1 MPYTE
6 VMPLEQATNEV
17 NALLDS
23 KKIRPKRREAI
34 QSQVDTLIEAVTY
47 GFLTIS
53 PEKIVMVLETPITS
67 GDKPITEIEMK
78 YRVAPEVLRAG
89 LSRLKSGDMFAQLMN
104 VGLAYVTTPNIVEA
118 VINKLEQSDRA
129 VFDSLSLVFFPQ

>member
-6 VMPLEQATNEV
+6 VMPVEQATNEV

>member
-6 VMPLEQATNEV
+6 VMPVEQATNEV

-47 GFLTIS
+47 GFLAIS
-53 PEKIVMVLETPITS
+53 HEKIVMTLETPITS
-67 GDKPITEIEMK
+67 GATPITEIEMK
-78 YRVAPEVLRAG
+78 YRVAPEVLRSG